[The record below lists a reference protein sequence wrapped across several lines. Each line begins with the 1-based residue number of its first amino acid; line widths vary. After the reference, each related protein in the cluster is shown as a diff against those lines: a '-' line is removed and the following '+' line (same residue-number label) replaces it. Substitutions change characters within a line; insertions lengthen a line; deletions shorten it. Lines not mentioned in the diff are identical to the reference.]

1 MQRVRPYDL
10 VLTFA
15 SRMRFS
21 CVAEDVPHTLKWQ
34 KKTES
39 LFDKQLVAVTPLGST
54 PLTKYNSSNM
64 IPDYSQNERLP
75 LATAMPVVRASAL
88 QQLTQQQALEAAAR
102 GKAVVRAECKPAR
115 VTLPAPP
122 AMERRYT

>member
-1 MQRVRPYDL
+1 
-10 VLTFA
+10 
-15 SRMRFS
+15 
-21 CVAEDVPHTLKWQ
+21 VAEDVPHTLKWQ
-34 KKTES
+34 KKTAS
-39 LFDKQLVAVTPLGST
+39 LFDTQLVAANPLGST
-54 PLTKYNSSNM
+54 SLTKYNSSNM